1 MAHEYSSFQKEAQE
15 KIPFVTSPYIPLVAR
30 ELEIIFQGLD
40 LRMIVRSGL
49 AKFSRQ
55 PER

>member
-15 KIPFVTSPYIPLVAR
+15 KIPFVTSPYIPLVTR
-30 ELEIIFQGLD
+30 ELEIIFQGVD
-40 LRMIVRSGL
+40 LRVMFMYGL

-55 PER
+55 TER